1 MLALPIEIWSDIACP
16 WCWVGKRHL
25 EAARARF
32 PHPVEVVWRSF
43 ELDPRAPRSADPSI
57 DYVERLARKYR
68 TTREAAQGMIDRMT
82 HVGAADGLDFRFDR
96 ARPGNTFDAHRLL
109 SWAAGHGKQDALK
122 ERLFLAYMHEGRS
135 VADHDELVA
144 LAADVGLSPDEAR
157 AVLAEGRHAD
167 EVRADEALAAEL
179 GITGVPFFVLDG
191 RYAISGAQPA
201 ELLLQAMQ
209 RAWEELSEAADTA
222 DGGAAFGAAGDD
234 HEAPPGEACGP
245 NGCALPSS

>member
-1 MLALPIEIWSDIACP
+1 MPTLPIEIWSDIACP

-43 ELDPRAPRSADPSI
+43 ELDPRAPRSLGSDI

-68 TTREAAQGMIDRMT
+68 TSREAAQGMIDRMT
-82 HVGAADGLDFRFDR
+82 QVGAADGLDFRFDR
-96 ARPGNTFDAHRLL
+96 AKPGNTFDAHRLL
-109 SWAAGHGKQDALK
+109 SWAAEHGKQDALK

-157 AVLAEGRHAD
+157 AVLDEGRYAD
-167 EVRADEALAAEL
+167 EVRADEALATEL
-179 GITGVPFFVLDG
+179 GIGGVPFFVIDG
-191 RYAISGAQPA
+191 RYAVSGAQPA

-209 RAWEELSEAADTA
+209 RAWDELPEAADTA
-222 DGGAAFGAAGDD
+222 DTADAGQ
-234 HEAPPGEACGP
+234 ACGP
-245 NGCALPSS
+245 EGCALPSP